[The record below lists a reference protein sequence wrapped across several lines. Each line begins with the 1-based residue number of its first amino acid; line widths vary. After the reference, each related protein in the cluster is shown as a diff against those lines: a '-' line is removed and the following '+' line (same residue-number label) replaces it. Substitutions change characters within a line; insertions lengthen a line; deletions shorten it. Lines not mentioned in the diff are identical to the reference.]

1 MVVVFLIF
9 AVVDKVD
16 VTVVLLVAV
25 VIGALVV
32 ETTGSRSIWTST
44 YTSQPSPRRRP
55 RRSRMRNG
63 K

>member
-16 VTVVLLVAV
+16 VTVVLVVAV

-32 ETTGSRSIWTST
+32 ETTGSQSIWTST
-44 YTSQPSPRRRP
+44 YTSQPSPRRTP
-55 RRSRMRNG
+55 RRSRTRDG